1 MKSAAAE
8 APGVP
13 RGEAAS
19 GAPAPGGE
27 RGARRCEEGCPGAVY
42 AVLLIFSSSSPFTA
56 IAIFIANFTAH
67 PLLSFPTRPCVSEGG
82 LFPSLPPPPTLPPSP
97 YGPWLLQCGGCG
109 YARSTARLRTAAVPA
124 PPPPSPPT
132 PGRQPRPPPG
142 GWLRPVG
149 PLLAGASRVELGV
162 GPPGARRG
170 SGGARTGLP
179 GGRKGKQP
187 KVRPSGCLASLM

>member
-1 MKSAAAE
+1 M
-8 APGVP
+8 PP
-13 RGEAAS
+13 RRAGS
-19 GAPAPGGE
+19 GE
-27 RGARRCEEGCPGAVY
+27 RGGARRAAPGAVY

-82 LFPSLPPPPTLPPSP
+82 LFPSLPPPPQHSPLPPTGRGFCNAVGVVMHGAQRGS
-97 YGPWLLQCGGCG
+97 GPLQCQ
-109 YARSTARLRTAAVPA
+109 RR
-124 PPPPSPPT
+124 PPPPTPT

-142 GWLRPVG
+142 GWLRPAG

-187 KVRPSGCLASLM
+187 KVRPSGCMASLM